1 MGARLPRGRGRG
13 RRLARPARRRRA
25 GLGARPAR
33 ERLRHHRRAHRAPS
47 PARLPPARLPRRR
60 RLLTRR
66 AARLRTEV
74 SGGRAAQRRK
84 ANDNSQRAAVGGFD
98 SPVGRDLH
106 YDVCVAGARDV
117 RALLAGPPREK
128 LMAEDLPSR
137 EILEQLVERLDHLE
151 RVLQANTARLHAV
164 ERRLGVEPPPPV
176 RTRPTLQERY
186 PDELEKAVSAIHATE
201 PGGAAAEGGRAPQDE
216 LRRAAATDAGAASGE
231 TAGHAPGA
239 SAEDG
244 TAPKGVETRAG
255 AKREVKRRD
264 LESLIG

>member
-164 ERRLGVEPPPPV
+164 ERRLGVEPPPPA
-176 RTRPTLQERY
+176 RPRPAIRERY
-186 PDELEKAVSAIHATE
+186 PDEIKEAVSALHTTE
-201 PGGAAAEGGRAPQDE
+201 TGSAAAEEERAQQDAS
-216 LRRAAATDAGAASGE
+216 RRAAPAATYAGAASQSE
-231 TAGHAPGA
+231 AGPALGA
-239 SAEDG
+239 SVEGEA
-244 TAPKGVETRAG
+244 ARKGDKARAG
-255 AKREVKRRD
+255 
-264 LESLIG
+264 